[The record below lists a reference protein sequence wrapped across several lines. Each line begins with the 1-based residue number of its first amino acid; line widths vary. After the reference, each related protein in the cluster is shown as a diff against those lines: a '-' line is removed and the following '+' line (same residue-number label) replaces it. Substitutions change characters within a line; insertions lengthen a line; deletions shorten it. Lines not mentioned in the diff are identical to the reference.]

1 MKWPIG
7 WSSAALGAAP
17 FTKCS
22 FNNGLRQAGS
32 AFDASPALLRIG
44 FAVPAV
50 REGVAS
56 L

>member
-1 MKWPIG
+1 MADRLVSRSQRTTPI
-7 WSSAALGAAP
+7 A
-17 FTKCS
+17 KCA
-22 FNNGLRQAGS
+22 FNSWLRSAGS
-32 AFDASPALLRIG
+32 AFDASPALLFIG